1 MSPHERKK
9 FGSLAGKKQRLH
21 NFLLD
26 TSKKSSFES
35 VQTALFIYTSI
46 MTVIVNL
53 SYLQVRSMLSPWVK
67 VLVPQHAVSLCK
79 SVAYPAR
86 WAADE
91 KVLPS
96 LHAGP
101 TLSFYY
107 WDLIFCV

>member
-1 MSPHERKK
+1 MSSHERKK
-9 FGSLAGKKQRLH
+9 FGSLAEKKQRLH
-21 NFLLD
+21 IFLID
-26 TSKKSSFES
+26 TAKKSSFES

-67 VLVPQHAVSLCK
+67 VLAPQHAVSFCK
-79 SVAYPAR
+79 SVASPAR
-86 WAADE
+86 WAANE